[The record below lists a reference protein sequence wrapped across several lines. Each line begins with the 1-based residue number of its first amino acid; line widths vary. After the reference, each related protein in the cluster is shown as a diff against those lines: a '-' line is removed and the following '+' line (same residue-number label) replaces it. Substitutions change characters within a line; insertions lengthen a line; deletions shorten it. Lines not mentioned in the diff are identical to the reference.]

1 MSLAPRAP
9 RHSQIT
15 TQPNMKYR
23 VTIRVP
29 SETTYVYELE
39 AASQQEVR
47 RRFNDLDT
55 DELDPISVHT
65 CDAIDDEPT
74 NDSIKEIL

>member
-1 MSLAPRAP
+1 
-9 RHSQIT
+9 
-15 TQPNMKYR
+15 MKYR

-39 AASQQEVR
+39 AASKQEVQ

-55 DELDPISVHT
+55 DELEPVSSST
-65 CDAIDDEPT
+65 CDAIDDEPMIE
-74 NDSIKEIL
+74 SIKEIAP

>member
-1 MSLAPRAP
+1 
-9 RHSQIT
+9 
-15 TQPNMKYR
+15 MKYR

-55 DELDPISVHT
+55 DELDPVSMQT
-65 CDAIDDEPT
+65 CDAIDDMPT
-74 NDSIKEIL
+74 IFHQGDSLAYI